1 MSENTSSPDP
11 LDGWQDVA
19 ELSQLDPDF
28 PLGVEVEGTKIG
40 IFQCG
45 DAVHALED
53 ICPHAFA
60 LLSQGYV
67 EDGVIECP
75 LHGAR
80 FEIAGG
86 KCLNEIG
93 QRDLKAYPV
102 RVVDGRIAIKL
113 RA

>member
-1 MSENTSSPDP
+1 MSDSTQNEDSQ
-11 LDGWQDVA
+11 DGWQEVA
-19 ELSQLDPDF
+19 ELSQLDPEF

-60 LLSQGYV
+60 LMSQGYV

-93 QRDLKAYPV
+93 QRDLQTYPV

-113 RA
+113 KG

>member
-1 MSENTSSPDP
+1 MSDSTQNEDSQ
-11 LDGWQDVA
+11 DGWQEVA
-19 ELSQLDPDF
+19 ELSQLDPEF

-40 IFQCG
+40 IYQCG

-60 LLSQGYV
+60 LMSQGYV
-67 EDGVIECP
+67 EDGIIECP

-93 QRDLKAYPV
+93 QRDLQTYPV
-102 RVVDGRIAIKL
+102 RIVDGRIAIKL
-113 RA
+113 KG

>member
-1 MSENTSSPDP
+1 MSDSNTSAAAE
-11 LDGWQDVA
+11 DGWHEVA
-19 ELSQLDPDF
+19 ELSQLDPEF

-40 IFQCG
+40 IYQCG

-60 LLSQGYV
+60 LMSQGYV
-67 EDGVIECP
+67 EDGIVECP

-93 QRDLKAYPV
+93 QRDLRAYPV
-102 RVVDGRIAIKL
+102 RVIDGRVAVKV
-113 RA
+113 RG

>member
-1 MSENTSSPDP
+1 MSDSATNQDSQ
-11 LDGWQDVA
+11 DGWQEVA
-19 ELSQLDPDF
+19 ELSQLDPEF

-40 IFQCG
+40 IYQCG

-60 LLSQGYV
+60 LMSQGYV
-67 EDGVIECP
+67 EDGIIECP

-113 RA
+113 KG

>member
-1 MSENTSSPDP
+1 MSDSTQNEDSQ
-11 LDGWQDVA
+11 DGWQEVA
-19 ELSQLDPDF
+19 ELSQLDPEF

-40 IFQCG
+40 IYQCG

-60 LLSQGYV
+60 LMSQGYV
-67 EDGVIECP
+67 EDGIIECP

-93 QRDLKAYPV
+93 QRDLQTYPV

-113 RA
+113 KG

>member
-1 MSENTSSPDP
+1 MSDSTQNEDSQ
-11 LDGWQDVA
+11 DGWQEVA
-19 ELSQLDPDF
+19 ELSQLDPEF

-40 IFQCG
+40 IYQCG

-60 LLSQGYV
+60 LMSQGYV
-67 EDGVIECP
+67 EDGIIECT
-75 LHGAR
+75 LHGSR

-93 QRDLKAYPV
+93 QRDLQTYPV

-113 RA
+113 KG

>member
-1 MSENTSSPDP
+1 MTDNTSSPESQ
-11 LDGWQDVA
+11 DGWQDVA
-19 ELSQLDPDF
+19 DMSELDPEF
-28 PLGVEVEGTKIG
+28 PLGVDVDGAKIG
-40 IFQCG
+40 LYQCG

-53 ICPHAFA
+53 VCPHAFA
-60 LLSQGYV
+60 MMSQGYV

-93 QRDLKAYPV
+93 QRDLKSYPV

-113 RA
+113 VP

>member
-1 MSENTSSPDP
+1 MTDSNPSAQAG
-11 LDGWQDVA
+11 DGWHEVA
-19 ELSQLDPDF
+19 ELSQLDPEF

-40 IFQCG
+40 IYQCG
-45 DAVHALED
+45 EAVHALED

-60 LLSQGYV
+60 LMSQGYV
-67 EDGVIECP
+67 EDGIVECP

-93 QRDLKAYPV
+93 QRDLRVYPV
-102 RVVDGRIAIKL
+102 RVIDGRIAVKVGG
-113 RA
+113 

>member
-1 MSENTSSPDP
+1 MSDSTQNEDSQ
-11 LDGWQDVA
+11 DGWQEVA
-19 ELSQLDPDF
+19 ELSQLDPEF
-28 PLGVEVEGTKIG
+28 PLGIEVEGTKIG
-40 IFQCG
+40 IYQCG

-60 LLSQGYV
+60 LMSQGYV
-67 EDGVIECP
+67 EDGIIECP

-93 QRDLKAYPV
+93 QRDLQTYPV

-113 RA
+113 KG

>member
-1 MSENTSSPDP
+1 MSDSTQNEDSQ
-11 LDGWQDVA
+11 DGWQEVA
-19 ELSQLDPDF
+19 ELSQLDPEI

-40 IFQCG
+40 IYQCG

-60 LLSQGYV
+60 LMSQGYV
-67 EDGVIECP
+67 EDGIIECP

-93 QRDLKAYPV
+93 QRDLQTYPV

-113 RA
+113 KG

>member
-1 MSENTSSPDP
+1 MSETSPSADSHN
-11 LDGWQDVA
+11 DWHEVA
-19 ELSQLDPDF
+19 ELSQLDPEF
-28 PLGVEVEGTKIG
+28 PLGVEVEGEKIG
-40 IFQCG
+40 IYQCG
-45 DAVHALED
+45 EAVHALED

-60 LLSQGYV
+60 LMSQGYV
-67 EDGVIECP
+67 EDGIIECP

-113 RA
+113 KG